1 MLICYPHQHRFAY
14 NNWCSFRPPSG
25 IIKEFF
31 KEWELI
37 LRELPEENV
46 IIMGDFN
53 VNLLKPN
60 NEFEGIIY
68 SNNLVPLI
76 TMATNEKPGCKS
88 SLLDNIFINTT
99 SRLQCAGIMECKVSH
114 HSPVFCYLNYDNS
127 SDENTDT
134 KYPKYDYCDSNVQ
147 KSPETQYIPRRPM

>member
-1 MLICYPHQHRFAY
+1 MSDYTSEY
-14 NNWCSFRPPSG
+14 NEKFPGKNKGSGIELYIQNTFSFNHNKKFSRCTKNMECLFVTLTNTDLPITIGVVYTPPSG
-25 IIKEFF
+25 IIKELF

-53 VNLLKPN
+53 VDLLKPN

-76 TMATNEKPGCKS
+76 TMATHEKPGCKS
-88 SLLDNIFINTT
+88 SLLDSIFINTT
-99 SRLQCAGIMECKVSH
+99 SR
-114 HSPVFCYLNYDNS
+114 
-127 SDENTDT
+127 
-134 KYPKYDYCDSNVQ
+134 
-147 KSPETQYIPRRPM
+147 